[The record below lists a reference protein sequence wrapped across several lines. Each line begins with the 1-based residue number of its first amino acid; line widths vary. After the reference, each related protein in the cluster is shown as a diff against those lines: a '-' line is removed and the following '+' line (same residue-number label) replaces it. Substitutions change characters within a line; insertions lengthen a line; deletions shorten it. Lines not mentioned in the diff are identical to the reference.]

1 MIRTRFLTNK
11 KSVAIHE
18 DLNQKKKKRKT
29 ENLAGVHSFS
39 SNDDR
44 TALISTPLSYLMKLW
59 VQLKKLWRNI
69 LSPWLKKKVTDH
81 KGYPFFLIL
90 MKLASTGSKCSQVCT
105 LSQGLRLQG
114 STDCSWRFNW
124 YYFYYNCWLYWC
136 STYWHWFWIVPPI
149 LFFFISLVI
158 FHVQFWR
165 TCSFSGIHI
174 SQ

>member
-1 MIRTRFLTNK
+1 MKTLTK
-11 KSVAIHE
+11 
-18 DLNQKKKKRKT
+18 KKKKRKT

-124 YYFYYNCWLYWC
+124 L
-136 STYWHWFWIVPPI
+136 
-149 LFFFISLVI
+149 LFLLQLLVI
-158 FHVQFWR
+158 LVLYLLALVLNSSPNSIFFHKP
-165 TCSFSGIHI
+165 SYFSCTILKNM
-174 SQ
+174 